1 MSTYTSTHVPSTPLP
16 TTGWQ
21 VGPNIVNRCQ
31 DLNGQ
36 STLVQQQ
43 TDYYASK
50 LKEIKQG
57 KHAPY
62 VYGTFKEVLAD
73 YNNYLKQRI
82 PIQLK
87 ARKQAMEE
95 QPNARF
101 ITMIPKM
108 YMLRSG
114 IPTEDDQK
122 EFVFLS
128 NNDRPL
134 TKYLK
139 EKGLFFMTQ
148 FFGTGGSDIFMLTAT
163 LTDDLYEADS
173 EDEEAED
180 PSDLV

>member
-1 MSTYTSTHVPSTPLP
+1 MSTYTSTHTPSSTPFP

-31 DLNGQ
+31 ELNVEK
-36 STLVQQQ
+36 SLVQQQ
-43 TDYYASK
+43 TDYYAAK

-57 KHAPY
+57 RHAPY
-62 VYGTFKEVLAD
+62 VFGTFKEVLAD
-73 YNNYLKQRI
+73 YNTYLKQRL

-95 QPNARF
+95 QPDARF

-108 YMLRSG
+108 YKLKKG

-122 EFVFLS
+122 EFVFMS
-128 NNDRPL
+128 NNDRPI

-139 EKGLFFMTQ
+139 DKGLFFMTQ
-148 FFGTGGSDIFMLTAT
+148 FFGTTGSDIFMLTST
-163 LTDDLYEADS
+163 ITDEV
-173 EDEEAED
+173 DEEEEPED
-180 PSDLV
+180 PADLV